1 MLQRRHFS
9 ALAKPIAAAAAAA
22 AADLIITPQ
31 EAALSDYERAKSYNT
46 MVPMANTICGVPC
59 PPLAGVQKTPHIVL
73 AVGTFLVEFCMA
85 EEFNF

>member
-1 MLQRRHFS
+1 LLQRRHFS
-9 ALAKPIAAAAAAA
+9 ALAEPIAAAAA

-31 EAALSDYERAKSYNT
+31 EAALCDYERGKSCNT
-46 MVPMANTICGVPC
+46 MVLMANTICGVPC
-59 PPLAGVQKTPHIVL
+59 PPLAGVQNTTHIVL